1 MAGKILK
8 VSANDVYGKVDERIA
23 VVFACFEHTKYMNN
37 YVIFSFL
44 GEYDKNKLCYGSIH
58 MKKDS
63 VVIFSVKDNVRQYI
77 DEFINEYENNKI
89 DNYKILDISDKEKV
103 EIVSYNEMDYN
114 KLQLLDEMSIVRE
127 VVQEEVIVKEKQPI
141 FLYVMLVILIL
152 FAGGLTLLYFKP
164 ELFAVKYKQLVC
176 TNNLYDNDIELTYDI
191 EKDVKFD
198 KNDKVYSIDV
208 VRYYTFLDSNSYYDF
223 KDNNK
228 YMEYF
233 NKGEGYK
240 FIDDSLQFRVIYQ
253 ESSVIDDYD
262 EMKTYLN
269 REGFS
274 CKEVFYEK

>member
-58 MKKDS
+58 MKRNS
-63 VVIFSVKDNVRQYI
+63 VVIFSVKDNVKQYI

-89 DNYKILDISDKEKV
+89 DNFKILDISDKEKV

-114 KLQLLDEMSIVRE
+114 KLELLDEISIFRE
-127 VVQEEVIVKEKQPI
+127 VVQEEVVVKEKQPV
-141 FLYVMLVILIL
+141 FLYSMLVILCL
-152 FAGGLTLLYFKP
+152 FACGLTLLYFKP
-164 ELFAVKYKQLVC
+164 ELFSIKYKQLLC
-176 TNNLYDNDIELTYDI
+176 TNNLYDSEMELNYDI

-198 KNDKVYSIDV
+198 KNDKVDSINV
-208 VRYYTFLDSNSYYDF
+208 VRYYTFLDSNSYYEF
-223 KDNNK
+223 KDNDK
-228 YMEYF
+228 YLNYF
-233 NKGEGYK
+233 NNGEGYK
-240 FIDDSLQFRVIYQ
+240 FVDESLQFRVIYK

-274 CKEVFYEK
+274 CKEVEYEK

>member
-8 VSANDVYGKVDERIA
+8 VSANDVYGKVDERVA

-63 VVIFSVKDNVRQYI
+63 VVIFSVKDNVKQYI

-114 KLQLLDEMSIVRE
+114 KLQLLDDMSIVRE
-127 VVQEEVIVKEKQPI
+127 VKQEVVVEKEKQPV
-141 FLYVMLVILIL
+141 FLYFMLFILIS
-152 FAGGLTLLYFKP
+152 FAVGLTLLYFKP
-164 ELFAVKYKQLVC
+164 ELFSVKYKQLVC
-176 TNNLYDNDIELTYDI
+176 TNNLYDNEMDLYYDI
-191 EKDVKFD
+191 EKNIKFNKD
-198 KNDKVYSIDV
+198 DNVVSIDV
-208 VRYYTFLDSNSYYDF
+208 VRYYAFLDSNSYYDF

-228 YMEYF
+228 YIEYF